1 MIQVRGKV
9 FETNSSSTHSLT
21 MCSEEEFNKWK
32 SGELLFDYYND
43 CFAQSI
49 ALSDEDK
56 KDARL
61 YYDDVKGSYW
71 KSWDQLSDEEIE
83 SWYSK
88 YANEFI
94 RKSKYNEFMTYKD
107 WCERQDYLDRFVET
121 YTSPSGDKIIAFGKY
136 GYDG

>member
-32 SGELLFDYYND
+32 AGELLFDYYDD
-43 CFAQSI
+43 CFASI
-49 ALSDEDK
+49 VELSDEDK
-56 KDARL
+56 ENAKQN
-61 YYDDVKGSYW
+61 YNDVKGSYW
-71 KSWDQLSDEEIE
+71 KSWDQLSEEEIE

-88 YANEFI
+88 YANEYL
-94 RKSKYNEFMTYKD
+94 RNKHYGLQTYED
-107 WCERQDYLDRFVET
+107 WCNEGYLERFTRT